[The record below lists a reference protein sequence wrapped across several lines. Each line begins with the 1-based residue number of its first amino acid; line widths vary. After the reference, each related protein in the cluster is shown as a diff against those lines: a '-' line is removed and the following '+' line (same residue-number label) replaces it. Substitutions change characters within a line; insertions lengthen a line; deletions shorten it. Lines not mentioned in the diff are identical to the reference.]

1 MAFTNSWPHFLHHVD
16 VDIFFCIF
24 RQYSYRQSFFLINL
38 ENLHDLLFE
47 VNDQYPIP

>member
-1 MAFTNSWPHFLHHVD
+1 MAFTNYWPHLLHHVD
-16 VDIFFCIF
+16 TYFYFF
-24 RQYSYRQSFFLINL
+24 RQYSYRQSSFLINV